1 MKISDQE
8 IKEIH
13 EKLGI
18 HPLPDDYSDLANLK
32 EVFGD
37 QTLYLTADGL
47 HIWEY
52 ADVAGAEGKVIIALK
67 VASWAN
73 EDKTDLSI
81 HKPQLTDVTVKLDA
95 VPVAEAVNG

>member
-13 EKLGI
+13 EKLRI
-18 HPLPDDYSDLANLK
+18 HPLPDDYAALAKLR

-52 ADVAGAEGKVIIALK
+52 AEVAGAEAEGGGQEGRWNLK
-67 VASWAN
+67 AAASA
-73 EDKTDLSI
+73 
-81 HKPQLTDVTVKLDA
+81 
-95 VPVAEAVNG
+95 

>member
-18 HPLPDDYSDLANLK
+18 HPLPDDYKDLANLK
-32 EVFGD
+32 KVFGD

-52 ADVAGAEGKVIIALK
+52 AEVAGAEGQVMIALK
-67 VASWAN
+67 IASWAN
-73 EDKTDLSI
+73 GGKTDLSI
-81 HKPQLTDVTVKLDA
+81 HKPQLTDVTVKLDD
-95 VPVAEAVNG
+95 VPAAQVAIG

>member
-1 MKISDQE
+1 MKISEHE

-18 HPLPDDYSDLANLK
+18 HPLPDDYTTLANLR

-37 QTLYLTADGL
+37 QTFYMTADGL

-52 ADVAGAEGKVIIALK
+52 ADVAGAEGQVIIALK

-73 EDKTDLSI
+73 ETKTDLSI
-81 HKPQLTDVTVKLDA
+81 HKPQLTDVTVKLND
-95 VPVAEAVNG
+95 VPAAKVVNG

>member
-8 IKEIH
+8 TKEIH

-18 HPLPDDYSDLANLK
+18 HPLPDDYADLANLR

-37 QTLYLTADGL
+37 QTLYMTADGL

-52 ADVAGAEGKVIIALK
+52 VDVAGAEGQVIIALK
-67 VASWAN
+67 VASWVN
-73 EDKTDLSI
+73 GGKTDLSL
-81 HKPQLTDVTVKLDA
+81 HKPQLTDVTVKFDD
-95 VPVAEAVNG
+95 VPATKVVNS

>member
-18 HPLPDDYSDLANLK
+18 HPLPDDYATLANLK

-37 QTLYLTADGL
+37 QTLYMTADGL

-52 ADVAGAEGKVIIALK
+52 AEVAGTEGQVMIALK
-67 VASWAN
+67 IASWAN
-73 EDKTDLSI
+73 GEKTDLSI
-81 HKPQLTDVTVKLDA
+81 HKPQLTDVTVKLDD

>member
-18 HPLPDDYSDLANLK
+18 HPLPEDYADLANLR

-37 QTLYLTADGL
+37 QTFYMTADGL

-52 ADVAGAEGKVIIALK
+52 AGVAGAEGQVMIALK

-73 EDKTDLSI
+73 EGKTNLSL
-81 HKPQLTDVTVKLDA
+81 HKPQLTDVTVKIDD
-95 VPVAEAVNG
+95 VPPAEAVNG

>member
-18 HPLPDDYSDLANLK
+18 HPLPDDYKDLSNLK
-32 EVFGD
+32 KVFGD
-37 QTLYLTADGL
+37 QTLFLTADGL

-52 ADVAGAEGKVIIALK
+52 AEVAGAEGQVMIALN

-73 EDKTDLSI
+73 GGKTDLSI
-81 HKPQLTDVTVKLDA
+81 HKPQLTDVTVKFDA
-95 VPVAEAVNG
+95 VPVAEAVNS

>member
-13 EKLGI
+13 AKLGI
-18 HPLPDDYSDLANLK
+18 HPLPDDYADLANLRK
-32 EVFGD
+32 IFGD
-37 QTLYLTADGL
+37 QTFYMTADGL

-52 ADVAGAEGKVIIALK
+52 AEVAGAEGQVMIALK

-73 EDKTDLSI
+73 GGKTDLSI
-81 HKPQLTDVTVKLDA
+81 HKPQLTDVIVKLED
-95 VPVAEAVNG
+95 VPAAQVVNG